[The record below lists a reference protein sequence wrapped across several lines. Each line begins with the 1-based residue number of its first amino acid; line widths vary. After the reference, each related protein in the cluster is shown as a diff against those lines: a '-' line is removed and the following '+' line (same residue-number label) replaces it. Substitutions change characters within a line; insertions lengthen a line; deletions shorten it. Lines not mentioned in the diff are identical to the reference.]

1 VKGFDVLLEAW
12 PAQAHA
18 TLALL
23 GDGPERDRLQ
33 AIVQRRGLGNVHL
46 LGHRHD
52 VREWLACADLMVIAS
67 RREGFPYV
75 LVEALQAGVPVVS
88 TAVSGA
94 SEMLAAEWLAPPDT
108 VADLQALLERVL
120 PRSKAELAG
129 LQGELIARAQDELT
143 LAGMAAAIEAL
154 YDELLGETAREK
166 EDR

>member
-1 VKGFDVLLEAW
+1 
-12 PAQAHA
+12 
-18 TLALL
+18 
-23 GDGPERDRLQ
+23 
-33 AIVQRRGLGNVHL
+33 
-46 LGHRHD
+46 
-52 VREWLACADLMVIAS
+52 MVIAS

>member
-1 VKGFDVLLEAW
+1 
-12 PAQAHA
+12 
-18 TLALL
+18 
-23 GDGPERDRLQ
+23 
-33 AIVQRRGLGNVHL
+33 VQRRGLGNVHL

-94 SEMLAAEWLAPPDT
+94 SEMLAAEWLVPPDA

-120 PRSKAELAG
+120 PRSKVELAG
-129 LQGELIARAQDELT
+129 LQGELIARARSELT
-143 LAGMAAAIEAL
+143 LVGMTTAMEAL
-154 YDELLGETAREK
+154 YRELLGEPAREK